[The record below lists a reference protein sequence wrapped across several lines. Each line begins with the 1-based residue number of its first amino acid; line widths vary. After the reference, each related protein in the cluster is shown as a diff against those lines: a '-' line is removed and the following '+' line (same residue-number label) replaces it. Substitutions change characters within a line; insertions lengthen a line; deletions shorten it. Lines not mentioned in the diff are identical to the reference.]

1 MRNKTFKMGLT
12 DLPPEFLLHS
22 LNMFKL
28 SVDHSIVSLGGPDRG
43 LALRTLHQLDSL
55 VLISGGRGLILDP
68 IVHGGRVDDMA
79 TVCQLNKRG
88 IFFILLSKEDLE
100 SFRMTG
106 LAFVW
111 TGLSTQTN
119 TAMPTPEDQV
129 TRLAAWV
136 R

>member
-1 MRNKTFKMGLT
+1 
-12 DLPPEFLLHS
+12 
-22 LNMFKL
+22 
-28 SVDHSIVSLGGPDRG
+28 
-43 LALRTLHQLDSL
+43 
-55 VLISGGRGLILDP
+55 
-68 IVHGGRVDDMA
+68 MA

-88 IFFILLSKEDLE
+88 IVFILLSEEDLE

-119 TAMPTPEDQV
+119 TAMSTLEDQV
-129 TRLAAWV
+129 TRLAAGV